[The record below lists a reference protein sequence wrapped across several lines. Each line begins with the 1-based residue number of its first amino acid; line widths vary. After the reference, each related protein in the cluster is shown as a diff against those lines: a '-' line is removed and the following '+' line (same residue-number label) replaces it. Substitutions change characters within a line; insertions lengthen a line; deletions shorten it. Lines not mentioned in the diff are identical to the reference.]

1 MLTSLKFLARSD
13 ASVIDKLELRVPRRA
28 EYTPEFGK
36 LYSDLRS
43 GNGKD
48 PFHATRHYA
57 AVADLRP
64 YGFELVLH
72 AHCKHGK
79 EGNHKL
85 ELMET
90 GQKSFKELVSEINQ
104 VFAVDPMQLEVMRVD
119 LTADVAGVPVWFFQ
133 DSLRAAFKQVA
144 NDIEKADQFS
154 RLGRAEIQTLYLG
167 SRPNCF
173 RIYNKIAELKKQY
186 AALKRKETD
195 ERPLSSF
202 EELYGY
208 PSEGFIL
215 TRVERQFGG
224 SRIPDELSTL
234 RALRENAANFDPFAS
249 LEFLACNKTEP
260 DPDAYEL
267 MKFLAGLGLRHLIR
281 ERGMQRTRKFVN
293 KQSRGNAARTFRELS
308 DFLPRTGP
316 DFSIP
321 DLTGLYR
328 DSVQKQL
335 AA

>member
-1 MLTSLKFLARSD
+1 M
-13 ASVIDKLELRVPRRA
+13 IDKLELRVPARTV
-28 EYTPEFGK
+28 YTAKFRE
-36 LYSDLRS
+36 LYSELRN

-48 PFHATRHYA
+48 PFHATRHYV

-64 YGFELVLH
+64 YGYELVLH

-79 EGNHKL
+79 GGNHKL

-90 GQKSFKELVSEINQ
+90 GQKLFKDLVSEINR
-104 VFAVDPMQLEVMRVD
+104 VFVVDPMQLQIMRID
-119 LTADVAGVPVWFFQ
+119 LTADVVGVPVWFFQ

-144 NDIEKADQFS
+144 NDIEKAVQFS
-154 RLGRAEIQTLYLG
+154 RLGRGEIQTLYLG

-186 AALKRKETD
+186 AALKRNET
-195 ERPLSSF
+195 EEQQLPSF

-208 PSEGFIL
+208 PSEGLVL

-234 RALRENAANFDPFAS
+234 RALKENATTFDPFAS
-249 LEFLACNKTEP
+249 LEFLSCNKPEP
-260 DPDAYEL
+260 DPDAYDL
-267 MKFLAGLGLRHLIR
+267 MKFLAGLGLCHLIR
-281 ERGMQRTRKFVN
+281 EHGMQRTRKFVN

-308 DFLPRTGP
+308 DFLPRTGT